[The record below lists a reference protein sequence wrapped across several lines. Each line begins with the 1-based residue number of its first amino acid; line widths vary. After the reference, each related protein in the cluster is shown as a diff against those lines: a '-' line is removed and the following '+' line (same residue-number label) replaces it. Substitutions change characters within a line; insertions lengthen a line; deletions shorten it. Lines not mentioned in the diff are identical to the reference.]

1 MDLNLRPA
9 AYKAAALPT
18 ELWGQSEWLSPSRL
32 SDLIHAADDVMV
44 EGPEVIP
51 AGWSI
56 ATYPRL
62 SGPGSFPELHV

>member
-1 MDLNLRPA
+1 MGARWVAFTL
-9 AYKAAALPT
+9 ALV
-18 ELWGQSEWLSPSRL
+18 GAF
-32 SDLIHAADDVMV
+32 IHAAAEMMV
-44 EGPEVIP
+44 EGPEVIQ